1 MADSVWGHVVVPFAT
16 FGGMAWFMNGG
27 PLLAGIVMMAG
38 GVFLLW
44 SWR

>member
-1 MADSVWGHVVVPFAT
+1 
-16 FGGMAWFMNGG
+16 MNGG